1 MENQIKILIP
11 YFCYCCSEG
20 AIKKSNQ
27 AHKKFSKAKLI
38 NFSDFEFVKNIF
50 NQKKGNL
57 YNPETFFE
65 LIYDIFQDFENEY
78 RRESWIY
85 INSIKR
91 LISLTAKEMQLP
103 EIKVKSTT
111 FMVITDI
118 EVWFDFLDRLHHYL
132 SEIDG
137 IYAVKYSNNTRIAF
151 CLGSDD
157 EVGLN
162 NLTEVMISEIEDYW
176 DQQSF

>member
-1 MENQIKILIP
+1 MEKQINVVIP
-11 YFCYCCSEG
+11 YFCYCCSKG
-20 AIKKSNQ
+20 AIKRSNQ
-27 AHKKFSKAKLI
+27 AHKKFSKAKSI
-38 NFSDFEFVKNIF
+38 KFSDVEFIKNLF
-50 NQKKGNL
+50 NQKKREL
-57 YNPETFFE
+57 YNPETFFN
-65 LIYDIFQDFENEY
+65 LIYDIFRDFENEY

-91 LISLTAKEMQLP
+91 LISLTAKELQLP

-137 IYAVKYSNNTRIAF
+137 IYAVKYSKNKRVAF
-151 CLGSDD
+151 CLG
-157 EVGLN
+157 

-176 DQQSF
+176 NQQSF